1 MEKYNKFLRNIS
13 ELIEK
18 GLFTSE
24 KFKKEV
30 EYALKFKIENITNN
44 LNLVSRE
51 EFEIQKKIIESLKK
65 DLNNIK
71 AKKNKKLK
79 R

>member
-1 MEKYNKFLRNIS
+1 MEKYNKFLRNIT
-13 ELIEK
+13 ELVEK

-30 EYALKFKIENITNN
+30 EHAIKFKIESITNN

-51 EFEIQKKIIESLKK
+51 EFEVQKKIIESLKK

-71 AKKNKKLK
+71 AKKNKKSK